1 MDLFGGDKK
10 EGQSAQEK
18 ESVGKGLRTPLAV
31 KMRPGNFDEV
41 VGQNHLLAPGKLF
54 RKTIEAEL
62 MQSFILYGPPSSG
75 KTTMAGIVAGYWS
88 ARFVTMNAV
97 LDGVKELRNVVQQA
111 EEYRK
116 MNRQTVLFVDE
127 IHRWNRAQQDAL
139 LPHVENG
146 VLTLIGATTENP
158 FYSLVG
164 PLLSR
169 CQLFELFPPTQEEV
183 GEVIDR
189 AILDKERGLGA
200 FGIVIEP
207 EARLYIASACSGD
220 IRLALSALE
229 SSVFA
234 CEPDETG
241 AIHLSEEHVKQAMS
255 ARHVRFDK
263 TGDEH
268 YHYASAFIKSMRGS
282 DPDGALYWLSAMLTS
297 GEDPEFVFR
306 RLLIFCSEDIGMAD
320 SQALQTVVAAHQSF
334 VRVGMPESWYFLA
347 HACIYCSLAPKSN
360 STSAIFDVRAYQE
373 KNGIATVPDHLKDKT
388 ASALKAKFTGTQNF
402 ADDYKYPHSYPNHW
416 VSQNYVPSSISES
429 WYKPGEEGAESRFN
443 QRLQQ
448 IKNQKKT

>member
-10 EGQSAQEK
+10 EQKKSEEK
-18 ESVGKGLRTPLAV
+18 EATSKGLRTPLAV
-31 KMRPGNFDEV
+31 RMRPENFDEV
-41 VGQNHLLAPGKLF
+41 VGQNHLLSPGKLF

-75 KTTMAGIVAGYWS
+75 KTTMAGIVAGYWN

-97 LDGVKELRNVVQQA
+97 LDGVKELRIVVQQA

-116 MNRQTVLFVDE
+116 MNRQTILFVDE

-183 GEVIDR
+183 ALVIDR
-189 AILDKERGLGA
+189 AISNKERGLGS
-200 FGIVIEP
+200 FEIQISP

-229 SSVFA
+229 SSVFS
-234 CEPDETG
+234 CEPDENG
-241 AIHLSEEHVKQAMS
+241 KVHLSEEHVKQAMS
-255 ARHVRFDK
+255 ARHIRFDK

-320 SQALQTVVAAHQSF
+320 SQALQTVVAAHQAF

-360 STSAIFDVRAYQE
+360 SAAAIFDVRAFQE
-373 KNGIATVPDHLKDKT
+373 KHGIATVPDHLKDKT
-388 ASALKAKFTGTQNF
+388 ASALKAKFTGTQNS
-402 ADDYKYPHSYPNHW
+402 AEEYKYPHNYPGHW
-416 VSQNYVPSSISES
+416 VNQEYLPSSVAGN
-429 WYKPGEEGAESRFN
+429 WYKAGEEGAEFKFYK
-443 QRLQQ
+443 RLEQ
-448 IKNQKKT
+448 IKNSRG